1 MENNLTIQPLQPLGR
16 VLAHT
21 GKSFLHLLNNQLSY
35 LDIERNYY
43 ALMLIELKDGAMTQ
57 KELAS
62 QLESDKVTIVRIVD
76 YLTSKEY
83 VKRVENLTDRRK
95 YCLTLTDKAKDMLP
109 GIKKSMQAVTAT
121 AYEGITEK
129 QQAEF
134 ISVLGHIK
142 NNLSKAN
149 NIGL

>member
-1 MENNLTIQPLQPLGR
+1 MENNSTIQPLQPLGR
-16 VLAHT
+16 ILSLT
-21 GKSFLHLLNNQLSY
+21 GKSFLHLLNNKLGY

-43 ALMLIELKDGAMTQ
+43 ALMLIELGDGLMTQ

-62 QLESDKVTIVRIVD
+62 QLESDKVSIVRIVD
-76 YLTSKEY
+76 FLTSKGY
-83 VKRVENLTDRRK
+83 VNRVESSVDRRK
-95 YCLTLTDKAKDMLP
+95 YCLTLTDKAKEMLP
-109 GIKKSMQAVTAT
+109 GIKKSMQEVTAT
-121 AYEGITEK
+121 AFEGITQK

-134 ISVLGHIK
+134 ISILGRIK

>member
-1 MENNLTIQPLQPLGR
+1 MENNSTIQPLQPLGR
-16 VLAHT
+16 VLSLT
-21 GKSFLHLLNNQLSY
+21 GKSFLHLLNNQLNY

-43 ALMLIELKDGAMTQ
+43 ALMLIELGDGCLTQ

-62 QLESDKVTIVRIVD
+62 HLGTDKVSVVRVVD
-76 YLTSKEY
+76 YLSEKGY
-83 VKRVENLTDRRK
+83 VERVESSVDRRK
-95 YCLTLTDKAKDMLP
+95 YCLTLTDKAKAALP
-109 GIKKSMQAVTAT
+109 GIKKTMQEVTLT
-121 AYEGITEK
+121 ACEGLTEK

-134 ISVLGHIK
+134 ISILGQIK

>member
-1 MENNLTIQPLQPLGR
+1 MENDSTIQPIQPLGR
-16 VLAHT
+16 ILALT
-21 GKSFLHLLNNQLSY
+21 AKSFLHLLHHQLGY

-43 ALMLIELKDGAMTQ
+43 ALMLIELGDGLMTQ
-57 KELAS
+57 KELAG
-62 QLESDKVTIVRIVD
+62 QLESDKVSIVRIVD
-76 YLTSKEY
+76 YLTSKGY
-83 VKRVENLTDRRK
+83 VERVENLVDRRK

-109 GIKKSMQAVTAT
+109 GIKKSMQEVTAT
-121 AYEGITEK
+121 AFEGITQK

-134 ISVLGHIK
+134 ITILGEIK

>member
-1 MENNLTIQPLQPLGR
+1 MESNSTIQLLHPLGR
-16 VLAHT
+16 VLSVT
-21 GKSFLHLLNNQLSY
+21 GKSFLHLLNEKLSY

-43 ALMLIELKDGAMTQ
+43 ALMLIELGDGLMTQ

-62 QLESDKVTIVRIVD
+62 QLESDKVSVVRIVD
-76 YLTSKEY
+76 YLTSKGY
-83 VKRVENLTDRRK
+83 VERVESLVDRRK
-95 YCLTLTDKAKDMLP
+95 YCLTLTGKAREMLP
-109 GIKKSMQAVTAT
+109 GIKKSMQEVTTT

-134 ISVLGHIK
+134 NSMLSHIK

>member
-1 MENNLTIQPLQPLGR
+1 MENNSTIQPLQPLGR
-16 VLAHT
+16 VLSLT
-21 GKSFLHLLNNQLSY
+21 GKSFLHLLNEKLNY

-43 ALMLIELKDGAMTQ
+43 ALMLIELGDGSLTQ

-62 QLESDKVTIVRIVD
+62 HLGTDKVSVVRIVD
-76 YLTSKEY
+76 YLTSKGY
-83 VKRVENLTDRRK
+83 VDRVESLVDRRK
-95 YCLTLTDKAKDMLP
+95 YCLTLTGKAKEMLP
-109 GIKKSMQAVTAT
+109 GIKKSMQEVTLT
-121 AYEGITEK
+121 AYEGLTEK

-134 ISVLGHIK
+134 ISILGHIK

>member
-1 MENNLTIQPLQPLGR
+1 MKNDSTILPLQPLGR
-16 VLAHT
+16 VIAHT
-21 GKSFLHLLNNQLSY
+21 GKSFLHLLNYKLGH

-43 ALMLIELKDGAMTQ
+43 ALMLIELGDGVMTQ
-57 KELAS
+57 KELAC
-62 QLESDKVTIVRIVD
+62 QLESDKVSIVRIVD
-76 YLTSKEY
+76 YLTSKGY
-83 VKRVENLTDRRK
+83 VERVENLVDRRK
-95 YCLTLTDKAKDMLP
+95 YCLTLTGKAKKTLP
-109 GIKKSMQAVTAT
+109 GIKKSMQEVTAK

-134 ISVLGHIK
+134 ISMLGQIK